1 VKSIFLNGRQLR
13 AGWRFLVFAI
23 AMASLLF
30 ALQAVIAKIAALL
43 LSFIAF
49 SRVFPNK
56 QSPTA

>member
-1 VKSIFLNGRQLR
+1 MEGQLR